1 MSIRPTWVSCFIH
14 SNIFR
19 NTKTEEIYLSSLFC
33 RQMITNNL
41 YQIWELSK
49 TEENMGPGNSKLLK
63 WILFLLLYRWENRLK
78 DVEQLA
84 SSHIIIHES
93 QIPTQAPVSRAHAFP
108 LASAFHWAYTSP
120 VFLLQIYLLLI
131 AIGWIV
137 PLPQFKAFLN
147 EQCKEIKENSRMGK
161 TRDLFKKIGDI
172 KGTFHARMSM
182 IKDRKLPHN
191 CTHLMY

>member
-147 EQCKEIKENSRMGK
+147 EQCKEMEESNKMGK
-161 TRDLFKKIGDI
+161 
-172 KGTFHARMSM
+172 
-182 IKDRKLPHN
+182 DRSLPESWRYISREHFIQGWVW
-191 CTHLMY
+191 